1 MAVSP
6 SERRPFTVHNIT
18 WRALP
23 AQFGHWNSVWKRFWR
38 LSRSGDR
45 LLEMAVRA
53 FDRAVLVRHAA
64 IVAGRLHAV
73 MGAQRLVAARLILPR
88 IVVEIAEGGRQAIAA
103 MLQRCAA
110 ERPQRVLQPFGQG
123 HEALAAEHDVSVFP
137 AREGE
142 PEVIEPV
149 IEQFA
154 GDADAA
160 LAHIG
165 EVGQPQPARQMFLP
179 EDHVPFGTIERPPGA
194 DAPLQGAPDTGPE
207 LGVATA

>member
-73 MGAQRLVAARLILPR
+73 MNTQSLIAARLILPR
-88 IVVEIAEGGRQAIAA
+88 IVVEITECRRQAAAA
-103 MLQRCAA
+103 MQQQGAA
-110 ERPQRVLQPFGQG
+110 ERSAPRFLQGSSPIPMLSPTPLPVSITSDNPIHRLFLYTLLRFLGLLRHG
-123 HEALAAEHDVSVFP
+123 VAAWVSMRH
-137 AREGE
+137 A
-142 PEVIEPV
+142 
-149 IEQFA
+149 
-154 GDADAA
+154 
-160 LAHIG
+160 
-165 EVGQPQPARQMFLP
+165 
-179 EDHVPFGTIERPPGA
+179 VPFSLSRENPI
-194 DAPLQGAPDTGPE
+194 
-207 LGVATA
+207 